1 MQYSTGS
8 WKNRSDANE
17 IYLVEIFYL
26 EIIGI
31 QLGTGVIKLD
41 AIFQGNFP
49 LREMT
54 MEHKN
59 YYQVEEESV
68 RELAKSK
75 VRKEHASVES
85 WKPRG
90 QKGFF
95 KKGNS
100 IVVDNAKM

>member
-1 MQYSTGS
+1 MQYPSGS

-17 IYLVEIFYL
+17 KYLVENFYL

-31 QLGTGVIKLD
+31 DLGIGVVKLD

-49 LREMT
+49 LREMRK
-54 MEHKN
+54 EHKN
-59 YYQVEEESV
+59 YYQVEEERV

-75 VRKEHASVES
+75 VRKEQASMES

-100 IVVDNAKM
+100 IVAHNAKM